1 MSSLRALSDD
11 FHLVMI
17 NVHRVAVACSYAA
30 PSLLLGV
37 GYYLSSSV
45 NPLLYSVMSKRF
57 RRGFRD
63 MFSNRGGSA
72 PSHAGTSG
80 GDHGGEMGDR
90 GGSVLHRQ
98 STRRGR
104 GGGSGGGGGGSG
116 GRLIGQYP
124 LHEWQRTAEDDDN
137 GIAFVD
143 AASYSIERDRVK
155 KP

>member
-1 MSSLRALSDD
+1 MDYCLILLIIRPSTSSFS
-11 FHLVMI
+11 
-17 NVHRVAVACSYAA
+17 S
-30 PSLLLGV
+30 GV

-72 PSHAGTSG
+72 PSHVGTSG
-80 GDHGGEMGDR
+80 DQGGDIGDKV
-90 GGSVLHRQ
+90 GSVLHRQ

-104 GGGSGGGGGGSG
+104 GAGGVGG
-116 GRLIGQYP
+116 GRLIGQYQ
-124 LHEWQRTAEDDDN
+124 LHEWQRTTENGEN
-137 GIAFVD
+137 GIASVD
-143 AASYSIERDRVK
+143 ALHLMERDRGK

>member
-1 MSSLRALSDD
+1 MIALRL
-11 FHLVMI
+11 LV
-17 NVHRVAVACSYAA
+17 
-30 PSLLLGV
+30 GV

-72 PSHAGTSG
+72 PSHLGTSG
-80 GDHGGEMGDR
+80 GAADHDGDKD
-90 GGSVLHRQ
+90 GYALNRQ

-104 GGGSGGGGGGSG
+104 NG
-116 GRLIGQYP
+116 GRRLVGQYQ
-124 LHEWQRTAEDDDN
+124 LHEWLRVAEGGGEDN
-137 GIAFVD
+137 GIVAVD
-143 AASYSIERDRVK
+143 ALPLMERERGK